1 MQYEGNI
8 GVVRITPRY
17 AETDQMGF
25 IHHSNH
31 IIWFEAAR
39 MQLLSDLGISISDLE
54 KEGIFLPILSI
65 AAEYMS
71 PVFFNDS
78 IVIHATLSSKTK
90 TRISISYTVTRDDH
104 VLCNGATS
112 QVFIRASDNKPV
124 PIPKQ
129 IYDRLSVHSK

>member
-39 MQLLSDLGISISDLE
+39 MQLFSDLGISISDLE
-54 KEGIFLPILSI
+54 KEGFFLPILSI

-71 PVFFNDS
+71 PVFFNES
-78 IVIHATLSSKTK
+78 IVVHAALSSKTK
-90 TRISISYTVTRDDH
+90 TRISISYTVTRGDH

-112 QVFIRASDNKPV
+112 QVFIRASDKKPV
-124 PIPKQ
+124 PIPKH
-129 IYDRLSVHSK
+129 IYERLSVHSK